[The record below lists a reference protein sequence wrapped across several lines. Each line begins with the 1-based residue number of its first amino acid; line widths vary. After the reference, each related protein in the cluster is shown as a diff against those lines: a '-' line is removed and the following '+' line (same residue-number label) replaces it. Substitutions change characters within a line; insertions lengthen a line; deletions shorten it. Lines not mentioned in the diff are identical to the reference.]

1 MFLKK
6 NLKYF
11 GFVLIATLFIGICFT
26 STDFIKLPFHKFKD
40 FIEIFLQWVVLL
52 IAIGSVVYL
61 ISINKYIFS
70 ALYPVICFL
79 SSILAYFRYTSGTT
93 LTTMILDAAL
103 SNDTQTSMDL
113 ITPWLIL
120 WVIFSLAVSILL
132 VIYRIKKIKVYKS
145 GIHWIVSILFFL
157 VVFNVQRI
165 KNPVSERIPLNVY
178 FITSRYF
185 SEKQEIQKERA
196 SLSENVIC
204 GEDDELI
211 VVFVIGESLRAD
223 HLEFNGYH
231 RNTTPHLS
239 NEDIISFPNIYS
251 EYAYTNVSL
260 PHILTRSDSISQER
274 AYSERS
280 FIDLFNYCGF
290 YTAWLANQESAKTYA
305 YFMHETDTLI
315 FANINRSS
323 YVFDYK
329 WVDMD
334 LFPYFE
340 QILQREEERKL
351 IILHTIGSHW
361 YYNAHYTDEF
371 QQFNPITK
379 SRIISSCTPEELIN
393 SYDNTILCTDYF
405 LHNIIDRLRDKN
417 AILFYL
423 SDHGESLG
431 ENGVWLHA
439 ADSPPIHNPAG
450 FIWMSP
456 AYKESNMGKYT
467 ALQKNRLGRF
477 RTDFLFHTIT
487 EAAGMRGGVI
497 DHNFS
502 LFNSFEKTDNNLK

>member
-26 STDFIKLPFHKFKD
+26 LADFIKLPFREFKD
-40 FIEIFLQWVVLL
+40 FIEIFLHWVILL
-52 IAIGSVVYL
+52 IAVGAVVYL
-61 ISINKYIFS
+61 ISINKYVFS
-70 ALYPVICFL
+70 VAYPVICIL
-79 SSILAYFRYTSGTT
+79 SSVLAYFRYTAGTT

-103 SNDTQTSMDL
+103 NNDMQTTMDM
-113 ITPWLIL
+113 ITPGLIL
-120 WVIFSLAVSILL
+120 FVFFSLMASILL
-132 VIYRIKKIKVYKS
+132 VVYRIKKVSVYKS
-145 GIHWIVSILFFL
+145 GIHWIISILFFL
-157 VVFNVQRI
+157 VVFNIQRI
-165 KNPVSERIPLNVY
+165 KNPISERIPLNVY
-178 FITSRYF
+178 FITTRYF

-196 SLSENVIC
+196 SLSENIIC
-204 GEDDELI
+204 GEEDELI

-223 HLEFNGYH
+223 HLGFDGYH
-231 RNTTPHLS
+231 RNTTPRLS
-239 NEDIISFPNIYS
+239 NENIISFPNIYS
-251 EYAYTNVSL
+251 EHAYTNVSL
-260 PHILTRSDSISQER
+260 PHILTRADSISPER

-290 YTAWLANQESAKTYA
+290 YTAWLANQEPAKTYA
-305 YFMHETDTLI
+305 YFMHEADTLI
-315 FANINRSS
+315 FANIDRSS

-340 QILQREEERKL
+340 QIIRREEERKL

-361 YYNAHYTDEF
+361 YYNAHFTDEF

-405 LHNIIDRLRDKN
+405 LYNIIDQLRDKN

-456 AYKESNMGKYT
+456 VYKESNMEKYT
-467 ALQKNRLGRF
+467 ALRNNRLKRF

-502 LFNSFEKTDNNLK
+502 LFKSP